1 MALMYRF
8 LAGLSGKLMIGSLKK
23 KGFLIKSLH
32 YVSFFLNDS
41 FRVQSKE
48 KNKEEEQTNWMK
60 VSNFTIILVTYKA
73 LEKPDLVN
81 SPLDCTH

>member
-1 MALMYRF
+1 MF
-8 LAGLSGKLMIGSLKK
+8 
-23 KGFLIKSLH
+23 H
-32 YVSFFLNDS
+32 FFLNDS

-81 SPLDCTH
+81 SPFDCTHS

>member
-1 MALMYRF
+1 MF
-8 LAGLSGKLMIGSLKK
+8 
-23 KGFLIKSLH
+23 H
-32 YVSFFLNDS
+32 FFLNDS

-73 LEKPDLVN
+73 LEKPHLVN